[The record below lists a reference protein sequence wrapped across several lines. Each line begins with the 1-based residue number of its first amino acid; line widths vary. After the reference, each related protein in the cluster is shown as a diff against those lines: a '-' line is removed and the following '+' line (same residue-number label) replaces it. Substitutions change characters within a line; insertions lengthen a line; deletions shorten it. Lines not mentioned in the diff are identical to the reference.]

1 MSVKDGI
8 EYFIKPSL
16 ENIKVL
22 FLGKPLQLINE
33 LIPNAIIYYYNN
45 DKRLN
50 FPIDYFDIII
60 DHDYLIYIDDLR
72 AFEPIYKLLKFDG
85 MLLGIGYDMENIGLS
100 KDYMFLARYSLFNNF
115 NFYEEDRSFVV
126 KIKKYNDATTELK
139 KIYTENIRKKLARLL
154 RRIENNLYVDSSIS
168 ELAAVCEV
176 NGIEET
182 YLNNFINNTVI
193 YKDRLKNYICGINE
207 ICEDKVLRVRNVL
220 GKSEYDS
227 KHKIAFVL
235 CVNNDELYDEA
246 LLYLSDL
253 IVPDGY
259 GVEIVDIR
267 NSTSMCNG
275 YNSALKATNAKYK
288 VYIHQDVF
296 ICNKNFIEEVL
307 RIFDNQNIGCIG
319 LAGASKLPESGIWW
333 RCDTRCGKV
342 IHENEYEECNKLDF
356 GQINGAYKKVEAL
369 DGFML
374 VTQYDVSWRE
384 DLFTGWHFYDISMCM
399 EMKKRGYDVVVANQ
413 GDDYWAIHAAG
424 TKMLDPAY
432 EEYRKIFLNE
442 YASIL

>member
-8 EYFIKPSL
+8 EYFIKPSS

-22 FLGKPLQLINE
+22 FLGKPLHLINE
-33 LIPNAIIYYYNN
+33 LVPNAIIYYYNN
-45 DKRLN
+45 DKILN
-50 FPIDYFDIII
+50 FPVDYFDIII

-85 MLLGIGYDMENIGLS
+85 MLLGIGYDIENNDIS
-100 KDYMFLARYSLFNNF
+100 KDYMFLARYSLFINF
-115 NFYEEDRSFVV
+115 NFYEGDKSFVV

-139 KIYTENIRKKLARLL
+139 KQYTENVRKKLARLL
-154 RRIENNLYVDSSIS
+154 HRIENNLYIDNNVA
-168 ELAAVCEV
+168 ELAMLCEE
-176 NGIEET
+176 NNIEKT
-182 YLNNFINNTVI
+182 YLDNFIDNTII
-193 YKDRLKNYICGINE
+193 YKDRLINNICGINKKPE
-207 ICEDKVLRVRNVL
+207 RNVQRVRDVL
-220 GKSEYDS
+220 GKCEYDS
-227 KHKIAFVL
+227 EHKVAFVL

-259 GVEIVDIR
+259 GIEIIDIR
-267 NSTSMCNG
+267 NATSMCSG
-275 YNSALKATNAKYK
+275 YNRALKVTNAKYK

-319 LAGASKLPESGIWW
+319 LAGVSKLPESGIWW

-384 DLFTGWHFYDISMCM
+384 DLFIGWHFYDISMCM
-399 EMKKRGYDVVVANQ
+399 EMKKRGYDVVLANQ
-413 GDDYWAIHAAG
+413 KDDYWTIHSAG

-442 YASIL
+442 YCNR